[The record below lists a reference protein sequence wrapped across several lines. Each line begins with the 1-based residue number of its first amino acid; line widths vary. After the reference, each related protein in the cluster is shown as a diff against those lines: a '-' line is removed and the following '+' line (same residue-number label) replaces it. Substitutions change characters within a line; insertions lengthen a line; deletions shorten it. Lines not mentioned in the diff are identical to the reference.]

1 MTDIEKLRA
10 LLPHWIE
17 HNREHALEF
26 GRWAGT
32 AEQAGHQAAADLIR
46 QAMQGVQQANDDL
59 AKALD
64 VLGGPVSLE
73 NRHHVH

>member
-1 MTDIEKLRA
+1 MTEIEKLRA

-17 HNREHALEF
+17 HNRDHAVDF
-26 GRWAGT
+26 GRWADT

-64 VLGGPVSLE
+64 ALGGPVAVE
-73 NRHHVH
+73 GHHHTH